1 MNFRLCAVIYAFM
14 RAKPLTHIR
23 IRVILQEPMVMVKA
37 MTITSNINKRLYVHD
52 ESRREMSEIAA

>member
-1 MNFRLCAVIYAFM
+1 MNFRLYAVIYAFM

-37 MTITSNINKRLYVHD
+37 LINVYMFMMRVD
-52 ESRREMSEIAA
+52 GR